1 MKRMLCVIAG
11 TCGLFGWASA
21 DEIGMKNVLSV
32 WNSRQ
37 ADWESAFKIAE
48 TDEKR
53 AELLKSQPDAVTA
66 ARDLWGQ
73 VGRDLSKPYTL
84 PAIVWFLDH
93 PQALEEA
100 FPGGNVARKIL
111 LNCLNALENNMVME
125 KGAGQAAHA
134 LSNSRDLRCRT
145 ILEKIKDLNQF
156 PEDQGLASLGLA
168 MVMKE
173 SSGMQQDDGRLVAAR
188 GKLLK
193 LSLIHI

>member
-156 PEDQGLASLGLA
+156 PS
-168 MVMKE
+168 
-173 SSGMQQDDGRLVAAR
+173 
-188 GKLLK
+188 
-193 LSLIHI
+193 